1 MMAQNFARTSFPQQ
15 VSSDQASQ
23 ERSEIAFSNG
33 ASFSAISAGGGYNF
47 STGHHVTRNGI
58 LNGNRQLESA
68 YAPTVGTAT
77 VPQRSVRPA
86 RYPDFIDYSQ
96 RLQTYARWTRS
107 NPGPVC
113 LCEAGFFF
121 TDQGDLVRCF
131 QCGIGLKDF
140 SEGDDP
146 IQEHVRY
153 SGECQYLLE
162 HLGAARLSAI
172 KTQQAETNG
181 QARDLQHPET
191 SVQCRHP
198 EYQTYEARVSSYT
211 GWPNYLHQTPAELAD
226 AGLYYTG
233 FEDHVRCF
241 MCDGGLRRW
250 DADDIPWTEHCRWFP
265 ACDYAREKK
274 GDEFIA
280 LVQASEQ
287 YNSEEPENEE
297 APGRQGL
304 PGATGQLALRD
315 PVIKA
320 ILEEH
325 KNTCLEMG
333 YQLIDFNEA
342 VEDLRNMGSIKPTIE
357 EIIEMV
363 EVIKEK
369 KQRQEKATELERRHQ
384 ETPMEE
390 NMRLKSL
397 IKCMTCGRN
406 DVNVLFIPCTH
417 HRLCMECAEPLTQC
431 PVCQRHIRQKIRTYL
446 V

>member
-1 MMAQNFARTSFPQQ
+1 MADNFARNSFPRQ

-23 ERSEIAFSNG
+23 ERSEIAFSNE
-33 ASFSAISAGGGYNF
+33 ASFSAISAENGYNF
-47 STGHHVTRNGI
+47 STGHHVIRNGI
-58 LNGNRQLESA
+58 LNGDRQLESA
-68 YAPTVGTAT
+68 YTQSVGTTT

-86 RYPDFIDYSQ
+86 RYPDYIDYSQ
-96 RLQTYARWTRS
+96 RLQTYTRWKRPH
-107 NPGPVC
+107 PGPVC

-140 SEGDDP
+140 SQGDDP

-162 HLGAARLSAI
+162 HLGAARLSTI
-172 KTQQAETNG
+172 KNQQAESNG
-181 QARDLQHPET
+181 QARYPQHPGP

-198 EYQTYEARVSSYT
+198 EYQTFEARVSSFT
-211 GWPNYLHQTPAELAD
+211 GWPNYLRQTPAEFAD

-233 FEDHVRCF
+233 LEDHVRCF
-241 MCDGGLRRW
+241 MCDGELRRW
-250 DADDIPWTEHCRWFP
+250 DPDDVPWREHIRWFP
-265 ACDYAREKK
+265 ACEYAREKK
-274 GDEFIA
+274 GNEFIA
-280 LVQASEQ
+280 PVQASDQ
-287 YNSEEPENEE
+287 YNSEGPENEE
-297 APGRQGL
+297 FPGRRSL
-304 PGATGQLALRD
+304 PYASGQINLRD

-320 ILEEH
+320 VLEEH

-342 VEDLRNMGSIKPTIE
+342 VEDLRNMGSVKPTIE

-363 EVIKEK
+363 EIIKEK
-369 KQRQEKATELERRHQ
+369 KHRQERASELERRHH
-384 ETPMEE
+384 ETLMEE

-397 IKCMTCGRN
+397 IICMTCGRN
-406 DVNVLFIPCTH
+406 AVNTLFIPCTH
-417 HRLCMECAEPLTQC
+417 HRMCMECAEPLTQC

-446 V
+446 A